1 MPLAPPNSESANSTT
16 QTCQLASFDRGGGA
30 SPSFCRKPEKGKNN
44 NTYARRMLILKE
56 DIDLANIEVR
66 NLTNDC
72 KFVRRANGD
81 IDLVREYSS
90 VRIFDH
96 YWDRGIKILKIWHS
110 GGTRN
115 PKFQQPEF

>member
-1 MPLAPPNSESANSTT
+1 
-16 QTCQLASFDRGGGA
+16 
-30 SPSFCRKPEKGKNN
+30 
-44 NTYARRMLILKE
+44 MLILRE
-56 DIDLANIEVR
+56 DVDLATLNVR

-72 KFVRRANGD
+72 KFVRRVTGE
-81 IDLVREYSS
+81 IDLVREYNS

>member
-1 MPLAPPNSESANSTT
+1 M
-16 QTCQLASFDRGGGA
+16 
-30 SPSFCRKPEKGKNN
+30 KV
-44 NTYARRMLILKE
+44 LKE
-56 DIDLANIEVR
+56 DVDITTLAPK

-72 KFVRRANGD
+72 KFVRRANGN

-90 VRIFDH
+90 VRVFDY

-115 PKFQQPEF
+115 PKFQEPEF

>member
-1 MPLAPPNSESANSTT
+1 
-16 QTCQLASFDRGGGA
+16 
-30 SPSFCRKPEKGKNN
+30 
-44 NTYARRMLILKE
+44 MLILRE
-56 DIDLANIEVR
+56 DVDPTTLNIR

-72 KFVRRANGD
+72 KFVRRADGS

-96 YWDRGIKILKIWHS
+96 YWDRGILIKKIWHT